1 MKHTAELLMP
11 AGSLEKLKVAI
22 LYGADAVYMGT
33 PDLSLRT
40 RSNFSLDEVLEGVA
54 FAHAHGKRAYLTL
67 NLFSHNRD
75 IEKLPEYVQTIR
87 KVGPDKSSSRTPA
100 SSITSSKPRLSWRF
114 ISRHRPMCVRG
125 FRWNSGKNSAQN

>member
-1 MKHTAELLMP
+1 MPMRKAAELLMP
-11 AGSLEKLKVAI
+11 AGSLQKLKVAI

-40 RSNFSLDEVLEGVA
+40 RSNFTLDEVVEGIA

-75 IEKLPEYVQTIR
+75 IEKLPEYIETIR
-87 KVGPDKSSSRTPA
+87 KVSPDGVIVADPGVFHFVKQAAPE
-100 SSITSSKPRLSWRF
+100 L
-114 ISRHRPMCVRG
+114 
-125 FRWNSGKNSAQN
+125 